1 MSVADIANDLVAKY
15 RQGQNLAAID
25 AHYSD
30 DIVSIEATGTEQFP
44 ARQEGIE
51 PIRGKNQWWIEN
63 HEIHGG
69 EVNGPYIGEDQF
81 AVQFK
86 FDVTPKMTGQRMQM
100 TEMGLYNVKN
110 GKIVQEEFFYNMPGQ

>member
-1 MSVADIANDLVAKY
+1 MSVADIANDLVDKC

-25 AHYSD
+25 AHYAD

-51 PIRGKNQWWIEN
+51 AIRGKNQWWIEN

-69 EVNGPYIGEDQF
+69 EVNGPYIGGDQF

-100 TEMGLYNVKN
+100 TEMGLYNVKD
-110 GKIVQEEFFYNMPGQ
+110 GKIVREEFFYNMPGQ